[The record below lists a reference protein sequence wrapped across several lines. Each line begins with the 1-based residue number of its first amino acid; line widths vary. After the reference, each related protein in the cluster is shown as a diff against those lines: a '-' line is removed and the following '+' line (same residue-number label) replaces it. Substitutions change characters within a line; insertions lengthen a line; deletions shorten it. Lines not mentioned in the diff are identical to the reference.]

1 MRSRAPP
8 YVPPLTVVP
17 AGLPTVIL
25 AGMTSSQDERH
36 DPKITRARVTRP
48 SARGS
53 GIRYFSTMLASEGRL
68 ARHDGSR
75 TGAHHS
81 TSPAGP
87 SRPTARA
94 AGLTVTLAAALGTW
108 LVWWAMVT
116 TWPGQRV
123 EERVF
128 GTADRFQDVVNHLV
142 EPVLLLGSP
151 PWLLTGFLVA
161 CGIGLLR
168 GRPAAASLAAVVI
181 VGSNLI
187 TQVIKNGVFHRTG
200 LLGEWNR
207 DINTLPSGH
216 VTVVA
221 AAWAALLLVVPRSW
235 RPTTALAGAG
245 VTCAMGLAT
254 VADRWHRPSDVVAAV
269 LVVVAWTSLVCA
281 LAPVR
286 WMGSDDAG
294 PARGGDGLT
303 LPVIALLVTVAVPT
317 AVLSVLAAAAADG
330 RVLASAPS
338 DDGLTA
344 YLGGLLAAVAIS
356 AFGFAV
362 LLWLCRTAAGRHQA

>member
-1 MRSRAPP
+1 ML
-8 YVPPLTVVP
+8 LTV
-17 AGLPTVIL
+17 T
-25 AGMTSSQDERH
+25 T
-36 DPKITRARVTRP
+36 
-48 SARGS
+48 S
-53 GIRYFSTMLASEGRL
+53 GIRYFSTMPTSAGRL

-75 TGAHHS
+75 TEPHRPA
-81 TSPAGP
+81 SPSGP
-87 SRPTARA
+87 SGPSAPRRPTART
-94 AGLTVTLAAALGTW
+94 AGLTVALAAALGTW

-128 GTADRFQDVVNHLV
+128 VTADRFQDVVNHLV

-151 PWLLTGFLVA
+151 PWLVTGFLVA

-168 GRPAAASLAAVVI
+168 RRPTAAGLAAVVI
-181 VGSNLI
+181 LGSNLT
-187 TQVIKNGVFHRTG
+187 TQVIKDGVFHRTG
-200 LLGEWNR
+200 LVGEWNR

-221 AAWAALLLVVPRSW
+221 AAWAALLLVVPRSR
-235 RPTTALAGAG
+235 RPATALAGAV
-245 VTCAMGLAT
+245 VTCAMSLAT

-281 LAPVR
+281 FAPAA
-286 WMGSDDAG
+286 WASPDDVG
-294 PARGGDGLT
+294 PARGGDGAARGGDGAA
-303 LPVIALLVTVAVPT
+303 LPVIALLGTVAVPM
-317 AVLSVLAAAAADG
+317 AVLSVLAAAATEGHLRAT
-330 RVLASAPS
+330 APW

-344 YLGGLLAAVAIS
+344 YLGGLLAVCAIS

-362 LLWLCRTAAGRHQA
+362 LLWVCRTAAGSRRA

>member
-1 MRSRAPP
+1 M
-8 YVPPLTVVP
+8 
-17 AGLPTVIL
+17 PT
-25 AGMTSSQDERH
+25 
-36 DPKITRARVTRP
+36 
-48 SARGS
+48 
-53 GIRYFSTMLASEGRL
+53 SEGRL

-75 TGAHHS
+75 TGPHHS
-81 TSPAGP
+81 ASPSGP
-87 SRPTARA
+87 RRPTARPA
-94 AGLTVTLAAALGTW
+94 DLTVALAAALGTW

-128 GTADRFQDVVNHLV
+128 VTADRFQDVVNHLV

-151 PWLLTGFLVA
+151 PWLVTGFLVA

-168 GRPAAASLAAVVI
+168 RRPTSAGLAAVVI
-181 VGSNLI
+181 VGSNLT
-187 TQVIKNGVFHRTG
+187 TQVIKDGVFHRTG
-200 LLGEWNR
+200 LVGEWNR

-221 AAWAALLLVVPRSW
+221 AAWAALLLVVPRSR
-235 RPTTALAGAG
+235 RPVTALAGAA
-245 VTCAMGLAT
+245 VTCAMSLAT

-281 LAPVR
+281 FAPAG
-286 WMGSDDAG
+286 WAG
-294 PARGGDGLT
+294 PDDVGPAGSGDGAA
-303 LPVIALLVTVAVPT
+303 LPVIAVLGTVATPM
-317 AVLSVLAAAAADG
+317 AVLSVLAALVTEDRVRAAA
-330 RVLASAPS
+330 PW

-344 YLGGLLAAVAIS
+344 YLGGLLAVCAIS

-362 LLWLCRTAAGRHQA
+362 LLWVCRTAAWSRRA

>member
-1 MRSRAPP
+1 ML
-8 YVPPLTVVP
+8 LTV
-17 AGLPTVIL
+17 T
-25 AGMTSSQDERH
+25 T
-36 DPKITRARVTRP
+36 
-48 SARGS
+48 S
-53 GIRYFSTMLASEGRL
+53 GIRYFSTMPTSAGRL

-75 TGAHHS
+75 TEPHRPA
-81 TSPAGP
+81 SPSGP
-87 SRPTARA
+87 SGPRRSTART
-94 AGLTVTLAAALGTW
+94 AGLTVALAAALGTW

-128 GTADRFQDVVNHLV
+128 VTADRFQDVVNHLV

-151 PWLLTGFLVA
+151 PWLVTGFLVA

-168 GRPAAASLAAVVI
+168 RRPTAAGLAAVVI
-181 VGSNLI
+181 VGSNLT
-187 TQVIKNGVFHRTG
+187 TQVIKDGVFHRTG
-200 LLGEWNR
+200 LVGEWNR

-221 AAWAALLLVVPRSW
+221 AAWAALLLVVPRSR
-235 RPTTALAGAG
+235 RPATALAGAA
-245 VTCAMGLAT
+245 VTCAMSLAT

-281 LAPVR
+281 FAPAG
-286 WMGSDDAG
+286 WASPDDVG
-294 PARGGDGLT
+294 PARGGDGAA
-303 LPVIALLVTVAVPT
+303 LPVIALLGTVAVPM
-317 AVLSVLAAAAADG
+317 AVLSVLAAAATEG
-330 RVLASAPS
+330 RLRTTAPW

-344 YLGGLLAAVAIS
+344 YLGGLLAVCAIS

-362 LLWLCRTAAGRHQA
+362 LLWVCRTAAGSRRA

>member
-1 MRSRAPP
+1 M
-8 YVPPLTVVP
+8 
-17 AGLPTVIL
+17 PT
-25 AGMTSSQDERH
+25 
-36 DPKITRARVTRP
+36 
-48 SARGS
+48 
-53 GIRYFSTMLASEGRL
+53 SEGRL

-75 TGAHHS
+75 TGPRDSAS
-81 TSPAGP
+81 SSGPGRPPA
-87 SRPTARA
+87 RTV
-94 AGLTVTLAAALGTW
+94 GLTVALAAALGTW

-128 GTADRFQDVVNHLV
+128 VTADRFQDVVNHLV

-151 PWLLTGFLVA
+151 PWLVTGFLVA

-168 GRPAAASLAAVVI
+168 RRPTAAALAAVVI
-181 VGSNLI
+181 LGSNLT
-187 TQVIKNGVFHRTG
+187 TQVIKDGVFHRTG
-200 LLGEWNR
+200 LVGEWNR

-235 RPTTALAGAG
+235 RPATALAGAA
-245 VTCAMGLAT
+245 VTCAMSLAT

-281 LAPVR
+281 FAPAGR
-286 WMGSDDAG
+286 AG
-294 PARGGDGLT
+294 PDDVGPAGGDDGAA
-303 LPVIALLVTVAVPT
+303 LPVIALLGTVAVPM
-317 AVLSVLAAAAADG
+317 AVLSVLAAAVTEG
-330 RVLASAPS
+330 RVRAAAPW

-344 YLGGLLAAVAIS
+344 YLGGLLAVCAIS
-356 AFGFAV
+356 TFGFAV
-362 LLWLCRTAAGRHQA
+362 LLWVCRTAAASRRA

>member
-1 MRSRAPP
+1 M
-8 YVPPLTVVP
+8 
-17 AGLPTVIL
+17 PT
-25 AGMTSSQDERH
+25 SER
-36 DPKITRARVTRP
+36 
-48 SARGS
+48 
-53 GIRYFSTMLASEGRL
+53 RL

-75 TGAHHS
+75 TGPHHS
-81 TSPAGP
+81 ASHSASQSASHSASHSAAPSGP
-87 SRPTARA
+87 RRPTARA
-94 AGLTVTLAAALGTW
+94 TGLTVAFAAALGTW

-128 GTADRFQDVVNHLV
+128 ETADRFQDVVNHLV

-151 PWLLTGFLVA
+151 PWLVAGFLAV

-168 GRPAAASLAAVVI
+168 RRPAAASLAAVVI
-181 VGSNLI
+181 LGSNLT
-187 TQVIKNGVFHRTG
+187 TQVIKDGVFHRTG
-200 LLGEWNR
+200 LVGEWNR

-221 AAWAALLLVVPRSW
+221 AAWAALLLVVPRGW
-235 RPTTALAGAG
+235 RPATALAGAAA
-245 VTCAMGLAT
+245 TCAMSLAT

-281 LAPVR
+281 FAPAGWAGPDR
-286 WMGSDDAG
+286 AGPDGAG
-294 PARGGDGLT
+294 PAGGGDGAA
-303 LPVIALLVTVAVPT
+303 LPVIALLGTAAVPM
-317 AVLSVLAAAAADG
+317 AVLSVLAAAATEG
-330 RVLASAPS
+330 RLLATAPW

-344 YLGGLLAAVAIS
+344 YLGGLLAVCAIS

-362 LLWLCRTAAGRHQA
+362 LLWVCRTAPGSRRA

>member
-1 MRSRAPP
+1 MMPSD
-8 YVPPLTVVP
+8 
-17 AGLPTVIL
+17 G
-25 AGMTSSQDERH
+25 ERH
-36 DPKITRARVTRP
+36 GPKITRAGGTRP
-48 SARGS
+48 SVRGS

-75 TGAHHS
+75 TDPHHS
-81 TSPAGP
+81 TSASDPR
-87 SRPTARA
+87 RPTGRL
-94 AGLTVTLAAALGTW
+94 AGLMVTLAAALGTW

-128 GTADRFQDVVNHLV
+128 ETADRFQDVVNHLV

-151 PWLLTGFLVA
+151 PWLVTGFLVA

-168 GRPAAASLAAVVI
+168 RRPAAASLAAVVI
-181 VGSNLI
+181 LGSNLA
-187 TQVIKNGVFHRTG
+187 TQVVKDGVFHRTG
-200 LLGEWNR
+200 LVGEWNR

-235 RPTTALAGAG
+235 RPTTALAGAA
-245 VTCAMGLAT
+245 VTCAMSLAT
-254 VADRWHRPSDVVAAV
+254 VADRWHRPSDAVAAV

-281 LAPVR
+281 FAPAGWV
-286 WMGSDDAG
+286 GPDHDG
-294 PARGGDGLT
+294 PARGGDGAAL
-303 LPVIALLVTVAVPT
+303 LVIALLATVAVPT
-317 AVLSVLAAAAADG
+317 AVFSVLAAAVAEGRFWAA
-330 RVLASAPS
+330 APW

-362 LLWLCRTAAGRHQA
+362 LLRVCRTAAGRGRA